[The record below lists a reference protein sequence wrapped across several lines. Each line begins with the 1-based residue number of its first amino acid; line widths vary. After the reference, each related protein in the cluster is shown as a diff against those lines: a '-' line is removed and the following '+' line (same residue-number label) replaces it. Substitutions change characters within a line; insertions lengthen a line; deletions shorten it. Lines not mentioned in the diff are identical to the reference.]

1 MPRFSEQG
9 KERIQQCL
17 LDEGERLFTTY
28 GLKKVTIDDIVKAVK
43 IAKAS
48 FYRFYEGKEYLF
60 LDIAQRKQK
69 EIFERLENVLKESE
83 AKTDRERVKMVFFVM
98 SELMGKYPILTN
110 IDGETVEA
118 IARKVSVQR
127 LAEYRAQGF
136 DAVKTMEEHG
146 IKFRYDT
153 KVVSQ
158 VFHTLYQAWISLH
171 LTLFFCFCKA
181 LHLPRTPHL
190 ITALYQKL
198 IQTFWMSDCFSI
210 SYSSFCH
217 K

>member
-98 SELMGKYPILTN
+98 SELMGKYPILIN

-127 LAEYRAQGF
+127 LVEYRAQGF
-136 DAVKTMEEHG
+136 DAVKAMEEHG
-146 IKFRYDT
+146 IRFCYDT

-158 VFHTLYQAWISLH
+158 VFHTLYQAWISLQGQ
-171 LTLFFCFCKA
+171 
-181 LHLPRTPHL
+181 PVEM
-190 ITALYQKL
+190 QKQVIDIML
-198 IQTFWMSDCFSI
+198 DGIIEQI
-210 SYSSFCH
+210 L
-217 K
+217 

>member
-1 MPRFSEQG
+1 MPKFSEQG
-9 KERIQQCL
+9 KARIQQYL
-17 LDEGERLFTTY
+17 LEEGERLFTTY

-69 EIFERLENVLKESE
+69 EIFESLENVLKESE
-83 AKTDRERVKMVFFVM
+83 SKTDRERVKMVFFVM

-110 IDGETVEA
+110 INEETVEA

-146 IKFRYDT
+146 IQFRYDT

-158 VFHTLYQAWISLH
+158 VFHTLYQAWISLQGQ
-171 LTLFFCFCKA
+171 
-181 LHLPRTPHL
+181 PVEM
-190 ITALYQKL
+190 QKQVIDIML
-198 IQTFWMSDCFSI
+198 DGIIEQI
-210 SYSSFCH
+210 L
-217 K
+217 

>member
-1 MPRFSEQG
+1 MPKFSEQG
-9 KERIQQCL
+9 KARIQQCL
-17 LDEGERLFTTY
+17 LEEGERLFTTY

-69 EIFERLENVLKESE
+69 EIFESLENVLKESE
-83 AKTDRERVKMVFFVM
+83 SKTDRERVKMVFFVM

-110 IDGETVEA
+110 IDEETVEA

-146 IKFRYDT
+146 IRFCYDT

-158 VFHTLYQAWISLH
+158 VFHTLYQAWISLQGQ
-171 LTLFFCFCKA
+171 
-181 LHLPRTPHL
+181 PVEM
-190 ITALYQKL
+190 QKQVIDIML
-198 IQTFWMSDCFSI
+198 DGIIEQI
-210 SYSSFCH
+210 L
-217 K
+217 